1 MFFSKRGKSGNVA
14 KDRLKLLLLAE
25 HVECSPNTMQML
37 KNDMI
42 QTAGKYLSINESEV
56 IVCFTQSPP
65 MLTARMP
72 LKNAVHSFS

>member
-42 QTAGKYLSINESEV
+42 QTAGKYLAIDEKEV
-56 IVCFTQSPP
+56 IVSFTQSPP

-72 LKNAVHSFS
+72 LKSAVHSFS